1 MSQNINLD
9 KLNVSISYYN
19 FIISNNALFKSI
31 YILDEETQN
40 SYENTYSNLIK
51 IQKLIIHKDFLTA
64 YDILDNN
71 KFPNN
76 QISVVRNVID
86 YYKNNP
92 DIEYDVSYGLDK
104 IKNAEKINN
113 IENSFP
119 AYIINNII
127 TSIQNHF
134 QILELDNKN
143 HYEVIYDKLKKIDIF
158 INDSYKQISDTL
170 NSYIIFSKG
179 QLDDIKSDISITLE
193 KEVNLLSEILN
204 SATKSINSQI
214 DMIIPSNNNKL
225 QLDTELVE
233 YQKQLKDTVE
243 KTKLT
248 ILEQTQYLNNRS
260 NNLTNEIK
268 SLNLKFNFKNIL
280 TTVLCSLVISCII
293 IFTLFYYYGNKYF
306 IPEKL
311 QEYEQSYQQIQALN
325 EIMKTW
331 TSEQKAQ
338 WQNLI
343 TQPK

>member
-1 MSQNINLD
+1 M
-9 KLNVSISYYN
+9 KKV
-19 FIISNNALFKSI
+19 
-31 YILDEETQN
+31 
-40 SYENTYSNLIK
+40 
-51 IQKLIIHKDFLTA
+51 KLIQVTDA
-64 YDILDNN
+64 NNN
-71 KFPNN
+71 K
-76 QISVVRNVID
+76 
-86 YYKNNP
+86 YY
-92 DIEYDVSYGLDK
+92 DME
-104 IKNAEKINN
+104 
-113 IENSFP
+113 
-119 AYIINNII
+119 
-127 TSIQNHF
+127 
-134 QILELDNKN
+134 
-143 HYEVIYDKLKKIDIF
+143 
-158 INDSYKQISDTL
+158 QISDTL

-179 QLDDIKSDISITLE
+179 QLDDIKSDISLTLE
-193 KEVNLLSEILN
+193 KEVNLLSETLN
-204 SATKSINSQI
+204 SAIKSINSQI
-214 DMIIPSNNNKL
+214 NMIIPSNNNKL

-243 KTKLT
+243 KTKLS

-268 SLNLKFNFKNIL
+268 SLNLKFNYKNIL

-331 TSEQKAQ
+331 TSEQRIQ